1 MKEFS
6 ALKKEVISL
15 SKEIGRFLLRE
26 FHQFNRSNIEFKGF
40 NDLVSYVDKE
50 SEKKI
55 VDRLQQLLPEAGF
68 ITEEGTIDKK
78 SDALNWV
85 IDPLDGTT
93 NFMHQLPVYG
103 VSLALM
109 EREQV
114 KLGVIYDPNRD
125 ECFHA
130 VAGGKAFCNEE
141 MIKVSPV
148 LTLAE
153 SLISTG
159 FPYFDFEKLRKYMG
173 MFTDFMQKTHGL
185 RRMGSAA
192 IDLSYV
198 ACGRFEGFFEYN
210 INSWDVAAGAL
221 IVQEAGGTVTDFSGG
236 DDYIFGREII
246 AASGVHQEMLP
257 IIKETWNSQNL

>member
-1 MKEFS
+1 MKEFNT
-6 ALKKEVISL
+6 LKQEVISL
-15 SKEIGRFLLRE
+15 SKEIGKFLLHE
-26 FHQFNRSNIEFKGF
+26 FHHFNRKDIESKGF

-55 VDRLQQLLPEAGF
+55 VDHLQKLLPEAGF

-78 SDALNWV
+78 SDDLNWV
-85 IDPLDGTT
+85 IDPLDGTS

-109 EREQV
+109 EKDRV
-114 KLGVIYDPNRD
+114 VLGVIYDPNRD

-130 VAGGKAFCNEE
+130 AAGGKSFCNDEK
-141 MIKVSPV
+141 IKVSPV
-148 LTLAE
+148 QSLKD

-159 FPYFDFEKLRKYMG
+159 FPYYDFHKLRTYMA

-236 DDYIFGREII
+236 NDYIFGREIM
-246 AASGVHQEMLP
+246 AACGIHKEMLA
-257 IIKETWNSQNL
+257 IVKENWNSQNP